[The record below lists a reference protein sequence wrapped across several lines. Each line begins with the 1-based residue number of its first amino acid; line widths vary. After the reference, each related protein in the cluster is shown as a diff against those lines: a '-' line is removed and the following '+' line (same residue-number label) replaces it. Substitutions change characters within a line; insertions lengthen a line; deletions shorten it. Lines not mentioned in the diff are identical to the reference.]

1 MEFCSNII
9 LIMSCFSTE
18 TEKHVKMT
26 NYMSFWQTFN
36 LHFKE
41 LLKIIARIL
50 VEIIIYGL
58 HTYIQVHLEK
68 LILTL

>member
-1 MEFCSNII
+1 
-9 LIMSCFSTE
+9 
-18 TEKHVKMT
+18 MT

>member
-1 MEFCSNII
+1 MEFCGNII

-26 NYMSFWQTFN
+26 KYMSFWQTLN
-36 LHFKE
+36 LHFKK

-50 VEIIIYGL
+50 VKIIIYGL
-58 HTYIQVHLEK
+58 YAYTQALLEK
-68 LILTL
+68 LILIL

>member
-26 NYMSFWQTFN
+26 NYMSFWQALN
-36 LHFKE
+36 LHFKK

-50 VEIIIYGL
+50 VKIIIYVL
-58 HTYIQVHLEK
+58 YAYTQALLEK
-68 LILTL
+68 LILIL